1 MRKLEEKCKQ
11 CIRSTC
17 ECNNAL
23 HSTDSLKTCYG
34 CPKDANKCKPIKK
47 KNVCMLLK
55 TNRQSKLTKLI
66 FNI

>member
-1 MRKLEEKCKQ
+1 MASQNKKKQ

-34 CPKDANKCKPIKK
+34 CPKDVNKCKPIKK
-47 KNVCMLLK
+47 RKMFV
-55 TNRQSKLTKLI
+55 R
-66 FNI
+66 F